1 MTLFALLLL
10 CQNLPNPVFREI
22 TAESGVKFTHW
33 NGRTGEYLLPEIM
46 GSGLALFDF
55 DNDGDLDLYIVQG
68 ARYPGYTSKPP
79 IDPKPDQASDRL
91 YRNDL
96 VKGVVRFVDVTAA
109 AGIQEDG
116 FGMGVACGDIDN
128 DGLIDLYVTNLDG
141 NRLWHN
147 EGGGKFRDITVSSG
161 TADAGAATS
170 AAFVDLDGDGLL
182 DLYVAHYVVFP
193 KDKSPRCYAGN
204 TQLDYCGP
212 DAYTAQADR
221 LFKNLGKGR
230 FEDRS
235 RLLAGA
241 SPGAGLGVTLI
252 DADGDGRLDLYVAN
266 DGDPNH
272 LWRNKGNG
280 TLEETAL
287 FSGVAV
293 NGEGLPEAGM
303 GVTVGDADGDGREDI
318 FLTHLEKEHNT
329 LYLNKGGF
337 FEDAS
342 TKSGLAL
349 PSLPMTGFGTRF
361 FDLENNGTLDLLVLN
376 GAVRTLLDQ
385 AKKGD
390 NFPLKQ
396 ANQLFVND
404 GKARF
409 KDISQLAGP
418 SLRALEVSRGA
429 AFGDLDNDGACDLA
443 MTNNLGPARVFL
455 NRAATGAHWLGL
467 RVLARDGKRDA
478 IGALVKL
485 WPSAGAAPLL
495 RRVDPSG
502 SYLSASD
509 PRVLFGLGKATSF
522 HHIEILWPDGG
533 KRTLPTGPIDRYLT
547 VTWSER

>member
-1 MTLFALLLL
+1 MSLLALLLL
-10 CQNLPNPVFREI
+10 CQLPNPVFREI
-22 TAESGVKFTHW
+22 TAESGLAFRHW
-33 NGRTGEYLLPEIM
+33 NGRTGEFLLPEIM
-46 GSGLALFDF
+46 GSGVALFDY
-55 DNDGDLDLYIVQG
+55 DNDGDLDLYLVQG
-68 ARYPGYTSKPP
+68 ARYPGYTQKPP
-79 IDPKPDQASDRL
+79 IDPKPAQAGDRL

-96 VKGVVRFVDVTAA
+96 VKGSVRFVDVTAA

-147 EGGGKFRDITVSSG
+147 QGGGKFRDITPSSG
-161 TADAGAATS
+161 TAAAGCATS

-193 KDKSPRCYAGN
+193 KDKNPRCYAAN
-204 TQLDYCGP
+204 TKLDYCGP

-221 LFKNLGKGR
+221 LFINRGKGR

-235 RLLAGA
+235 RLLASA
-241 SPGAGLGVTLI
+241 TPGAGLGVTLI
-252 DADGDGRLDLYVAN
+252 DADADGRLDIYVAN
-266 DGDPNH
+266 DGDANH

-280 TLEETAL
+280 TLEEIAL
-287 FSGVAV
+287 YSGVAF
-293 NGEGLPEAGM
+293 NGEGLPEASM

-342 TKSGLAL
+342 NKSGLAL

-376 GAVRTLLDQ
+376 GAVRTLPDQ

-390 NFPLKQ
+390 DFPLKQ
-396 ANQLFVND
+396 ANQLFQND

-409 KDISQLAGP
+409 RDISNLAGP
-418 SLRALEVSRGA
+418 SMRALEVSRGA
-429 AFGDLDNDGACDLA
+429 AFGDLNNDGACDVVI
-443 MTNNLGPARVFL
+443 TNNLGPARAYL
-455 NRAATGAHWLGL
+455 NAAAKGAHWLGL
-467 RVLARDGKRDA
+467 RVMAADGKRDA
-478 IGALVKL
+478 VGALVRL
-485 WPSAGAAPLL
+485 WTSAGATPIV
-495 RRVDPSG
+495 RRVDTSG

-509 PRVLFGLGKATSF
+509 PRVLFGLGKLTRY
-522 HHIEILWPDGG
+522 HRIEVTWPDGS
-533 KRTLPTGPIDRYLT
+533 KRNLPPGPIDRYIT
-547 VTWSER
+547 VTWSAR